1 MSYIVMQ
8 DGVSTDVRGK
18 KLQCALDRTFRAAV
32 KACRA
37 LCTTEISGGAAGLKH
52 RHLEVARRKVAS
64 DVRLSAWV
72 VLDEKTGAVAARIT
86 PTFWEIDVG
95 IVYADACSPEP
106 VGTWSG
112 VRFTL
117 TTEVLDTRKEA

>member
-8 DGVSTDVRGK
+8 DGVFTDVRGK
-18 KLQCALDRTFRAAV
+18 KLQCVLDRTFREAA

-52 RHLEVARRKVAS
+52 RHLEAAHRKVAS

-86 PTFWEIDVG
+86 PTFWEIGVG
-95 IVYADACSPEP
+95 IVYADACCPEP